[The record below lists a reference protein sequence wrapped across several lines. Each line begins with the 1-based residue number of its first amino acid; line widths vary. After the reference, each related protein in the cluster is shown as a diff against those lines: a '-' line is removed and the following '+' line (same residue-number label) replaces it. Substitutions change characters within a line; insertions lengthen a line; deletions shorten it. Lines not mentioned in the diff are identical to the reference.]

1 MNIEEEINLE
11 ANLAS
16 VHEVTTPENP
26 FWKWIFLLVA
36 LAILVI
42 LIICLAVLLVKK
54 CQ

>member
-1 MNIEEEINLE
+1 LNIEEEINLE
-11 ANLAS
+11 ATANLQ
-16 VHEVTTPENP
+16 EITTPENP

-36 LAILVI
+36 LGILVI